1 MFGIGLPELILIC
14 VIALIV
20 VGPQK
25 LPELARTLGRTLGE
39 FKRVADDVKRT
50 ITAEMQEE
58 MNRPYNPPKKEEP
71 PQLLIQEPKEAKSP
85 EEFHEK

>member
-39 FKRVADDVKRT
+39 FKRVADDVKQT

-58 MNRPYNPPKKEEP
+58 MNRPYTPDPPKKEEP
-71 PQLLIQEPKEAKSP
+71 PPLPTSEPKETKSP
-85 EEFHEK
+85 EET